1 MGMSWLF
8 GVCRQ
13 MLFQR
18 IIKVKPFSSEEA
30 WTLYMDNLERDKTL
44 PLGEEQIAKSI
55 TRECGGLPLGIKT
68 MVGAMGGSDWH
79 SWVEECVGGNWK
91 N

>member
-1 MGMSWLF
+1 
-8 GVCRQ
+8 
-13 MLFQR
+13 
-18 IIKVKPFSSEEA
+18 
-30 WTLYMDNLERDKTL
+30 
-44 PLGEEQIAKSI
+44 
-55 TRECGGLPLGIKT
+55 